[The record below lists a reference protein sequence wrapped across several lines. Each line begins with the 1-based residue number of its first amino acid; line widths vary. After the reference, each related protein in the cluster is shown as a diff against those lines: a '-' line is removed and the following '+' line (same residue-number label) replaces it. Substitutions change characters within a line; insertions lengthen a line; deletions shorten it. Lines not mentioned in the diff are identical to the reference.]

1 MKFPKIKI
9 SFWRV
14 LTLALILFLTGYL
27 IYQLN
32 PQSYEAKPRKIPPLA
47 QTVETTQTIEE
58 ENCVTKT
65 EEHIVR
71 GDSLSGIIESGQT
84 IKVLVGYYQC
94 HEIQRGDIV
103 IYNYAGSADPLIKI
117 VKAVEADS
125 IKLKKSE
132 NGWNILINGEI
143 AKNSRGEPYI
153 FNEQGYRMLSLYEND
168 YKGIIP
174 KDAALILGN
183 AASGS
188 LDSTRFGLI
197 HKSDILG
204 KVEY

>member
-117 VKAVEADS
+117 VKAVEGDS
-125 IKLKKSE
+125 FKLQQSAE
-132 NGWNILINGEI
+132 GWNILINGEI
-143 AKNSRGEPYI
+143 AKNSRGEPYV

-168 YKGIIP
+168 YQGVIP
-174 KDAALILGN
+174 IDAVLLLGN
-183 AASGS
+183 TASGS
-188 LDSTRFGLI
+188 LDSTRFGLVG
-197 HKSDILG
+197 KNDILG
-204 KVEY
+204 KVIR

>member
-1 MKFPKIKI
+1 MKLSRPKISPWQI
-9 SFWRV
+9 
-14 LTLALILFLTGYL
+14 LTLVLILSLTGYL
-27 IYQLN
+27 IYRLSH
-32 PQSYEAKPRKIPPLA
+32 QSYETKSRKIPPLA

-117 VKAVEADS
+117 VKAVEGDS
-125 IKLKKSE
+125 FKLQQSAE
-132 NGWNILINGEI
+132 GWNILINGEI
-143 AKNSRGEPYI
+143 AKNSRGEPYV

-168 YKGIIP
+168 YQGVIP
-174 KDAALILGN
+174 IDAVLLLGN
-183 AASGS
+183 TASGS
-188 LDSTRFGLI
+188 LDSTRFGLVG
-197 HKSDILG
+197 KNDILG
-204 KVEY
+204 KVIR